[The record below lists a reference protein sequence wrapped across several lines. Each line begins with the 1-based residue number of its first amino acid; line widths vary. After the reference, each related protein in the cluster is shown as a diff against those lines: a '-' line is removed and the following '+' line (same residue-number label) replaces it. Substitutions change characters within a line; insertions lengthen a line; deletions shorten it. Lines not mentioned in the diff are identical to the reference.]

1 MVLPAPLATPMT
13 RGGGLNTA
21 KGTKTGHLK
30 PVAVRT
36 TRDEG
41 RPTATG
47 VNGVF
52 TLYRFQGG
60 RYACQ
65 NLSSTFFRLWKT
77 V

>member
-1 MVLPAPLATPMT
+1 MALLAPLAAPMT

-41 RPTATG
+41 RPTAMGLSGTL
-47 VNGVF
+47 
-52 TLYRFQGG
+52 TLYKLRGG
-60 RYACQ
+60 RYVC
-65 NLSSTFFRLWKT
+65 
-77 V
+77 